1 MAAAA
6 SATAASAAAFAA
18 AAIAAFA
25 CASFLAAKDLA
36 SAALRLADELT
47 ETSLSPSLMTLERSR
62 DSSSSCS
69 APVTATMAISADDT
83 EGVCIVVAG
92 EGVPLIATAEVLLSL
107 LSPS

>member
-6 SATAASAAAFAA
+6 SAAAASAAAFAA

-36 SAALRLADELT
+36 SAVLRLADELT
-47 ETSLSPSLMTLERSR
+47 EASLMTLERSR

-92 EGVPLIATAEVLLSL
+92 EGVPLIAAAEVLLSL

>member
-47 ETSLSPSLMTLERSR
+47 EASLMTLERSR

-107 LSPS
+107 LSTS